1 MDNYKQKLIK
11 YLKKLSSFA
20 GGVPLKLRSFLIEI
34 IFDDIKKLIF
44 EYAKEFNSLSYDKQ
58 QLKLQSRFK
67 NVDFTD
73 NTIQTILDNISIY
86 LPSFSLIWDSYYE
99 TLILDKSYL
108 FLNYPNDK
116 PPSQNEIL
124 KIIENNIDY
133 FKIAYESFNKKE
145 IRNDIFKIG
154 SKSFRKVTRPRYED
168 PIFIKSPDSDDIIPM
183 SEFCKT
189 GYSKL
194 LNCENNK
201 CSKIHFPDAFNKD
214 ALCSDDPGC
223 RNFENKMCS
232 QYHAKQGDDLVFD
245 TTNPEQYT
253 KEHLI
258 GIKKSSLSKLP
269 IKKDTIT
276 FKDGR
281 IVFQDEPEKEK
292 KPIPIPIPTI
302 LPSNP
307 LDHTLREYLD
317 RDESESDSPSNVR
330 PAPSRER
337 FSLESLDEPEKE
349 IETIGR
355 FRPNYGTEEDPI
367 YIEPIYEELNKKTKR
382 GTNSNSRRKRRLLTE
397 SELASELI
405 LNNEIIKLLNTEF
418 ELLNNDNTMINEYF
432 QRKYKELL
440 ELRNIL
446 DELKNKLG
454 DDEDIIIQITNLRK
468 EVRSIFVEFELFLKE
483 SNDELIKFK
492 KQISN
497 IDKNNLDKSSIK
509 KIIEDVIKKR
519 IEIRDKYNKR
529 KFELDDI
536 VSKYSY
542 HLYDIR
548 KHYSYLFKK

>member
-20 GGVPLKLRSFLIEI
+20 GGVPLELRRFAIEI

-44 EYAKEFNSLSYDKQ
+44 EYAKEFNSLSYDEQ
-58 QLKLQSRFK
+58 QLKLQTRFK
-67 NVDFTD
+67 YVDFTD
-73 NTIQTILDNISIY
+73 NTIQTIIDNISIY

-133 FKIAYESFNKKE
+133 FKIAYESFNKNEK
-145 IRNDIFKIG
+145 RNDIFKIG

-168 PIFIKSPDSDDIIPM
+168 PIFIKSPDSDNIIPE

-194 LNCENNK
+194 LNCVNNK
-201 CSKIHFPDAFNKD
+201 CSKIHLPDAFNSN
-214 ALCSDDPGC
+214 ALCPDDPGC

-232 QYHAKQGDDLVFD
+232 QFHQTQKTDLVFD

-269 IKKDTIT
+269 IKKDNII

-281 IVFQDEPEKEK
+281 IVFPEEPGTLKLPIIPK
-292 KPIPIPIPTI
+292 KPI
-302 LPSNP
+302 LPSNS

-317 RDESESDSPSNVR
+317 RDESESDSPSNVK
-330 PAPSRER
+330 PAPSRQR

-349 IETIGR
+349 IETIAK
-355 FRPNYGTEEDPI
+355 FRPNYGTEE
-367 YIEPIYEELNKKTKR
+367 EPIYEDPNKKTKR
-382 GTNSNSRRKRRLLTE
+382 GTNSKSRRKRKPLTE
-397 SELASELI
+397 SELSSELI
-405 LNNEIIKLLNTEF
+405 LNNEIIDLLNTEI
-418 ELLNNDNTMINEYF
+418 ELLNNDNTIINEYF
-432 QRKYKELL
+432 QRKYNELL
-440 ELRNIL
+440 ELKEIL
-446 DELKNKLG
+446 KELRSKLG
-454 DDEDIIIQITNLRK
+454 DDEDIIIQITNLRE
-468 EVRSIFVEFELFLKE
+468 EVRRIFVEFKSFLKE
-483 SNDELIKFK
+483 SKDELIKFK
-492 KQISN
+492 QQISN

-509 KIIEDVIKKR
+509 KIIEDIIKKR
-519 IEIRDKYNKR
+519 LETRDKYNKM
-529 KFELDDI
+529 KFKLDDI

-548 KHYSYLFKK
+548 RHYSYLFKK